1 MENHKARE
9 RRKTIK
15 QGKPYRRLTG
25 WERYVLEAEF
35 QAVPYRRLT
44 GWELHLIPRLRRY
57 LLLRRKVNTLKPVF
71 D

>member
-25 WERYVLEAEF
+25 WE
-35 QAVPYRRLT
+35 
-44 GWELHLIPRLRRY
+44 LHLIPRLRRY
-57 LLLRRKVNTLKPVF
+57 LGMIQQEIQNNIINILGGHSYAM
-71 D
+71 

>member
-15 QGKPYRRLTG
+15 QGK
-25 WERYVLEAEF
+25 
-35 QAVPYRRLT
+35 PYRRLT